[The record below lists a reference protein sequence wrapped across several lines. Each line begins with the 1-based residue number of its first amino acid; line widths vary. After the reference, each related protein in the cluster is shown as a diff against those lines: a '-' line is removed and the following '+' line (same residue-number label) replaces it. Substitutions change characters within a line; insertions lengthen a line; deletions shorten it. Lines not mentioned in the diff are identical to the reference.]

1 MSNLF
6 YYFVEIY
13 YLSATTA
20 TVRTMYTILNLSHLG
35 MDYCFSDF
43 TLAPHETLTEADKSI
58 SHPLIAL
65 LVDLLGLTAEAPHF
79 SQRPNNI
86 SVQATP

>member
-20 TVRTMYTILNLSHLG
+20 TVRTMYTILNNNNNFHIWEWIIV
-35 MDYCFSDF
+35 FQ
-43 TLAPHETLTEADKSI
+43 I
-58 SHPLIAL
+58 SL
-65 LVDLLGLTAEAPHF
+65 
-79 SQRPNNI
+79 
-86 SVQATP
+86 